1 MKKKPKVK
9 IKSNRKEIVAINGK
23 AKEQRL
29 SYGQLVALQYLEEH
43 SQNEKIF
50 RKAKT
55 SHQNGL
61 FFAINPV
68 FFQQIRGKILTI

>member
-1 MKKKPKVK
+1 MKKKSKVK

-43 SQNEKIF
+43 SQNEKNI
-50 RKAKT
+50 
-55 SHQNGL
+55 
-61 FFAINPV
+61 
-68 FFQQIRGKILTI
+68 

>member
-9 IKSNRKEIVAINGK
+9 IKSNREEIAAINEK

-43 SQNEKIF
+43 SQNEKNI
-50 RKAKT
+50 
-55 SHQNGL
+55 
-61 FFAINPV
+61 
-68 FFQQIRGKILTI
+68 